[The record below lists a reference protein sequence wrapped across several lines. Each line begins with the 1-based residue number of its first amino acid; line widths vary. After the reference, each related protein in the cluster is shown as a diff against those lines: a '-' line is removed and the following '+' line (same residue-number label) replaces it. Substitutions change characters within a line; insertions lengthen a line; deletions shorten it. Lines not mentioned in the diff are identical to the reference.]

1 MLTEIKNIKK
11 TLIIKQ
17 MEKETYIKTGL
28 IPSAFSLP
36 INHIKINNKIYFD
49 FDLLN
54 KEYNKYIKQLKLI
67 EHGNNR

>member
-1 MLTEIKNIKK
+1 
-11 TLIIKQ
+11 